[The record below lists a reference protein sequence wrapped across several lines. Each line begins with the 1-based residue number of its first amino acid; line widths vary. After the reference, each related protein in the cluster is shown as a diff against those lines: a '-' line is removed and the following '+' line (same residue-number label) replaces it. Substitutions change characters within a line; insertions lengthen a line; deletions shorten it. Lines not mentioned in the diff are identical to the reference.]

1 MPVCSHKSIIPCGK
15 KAHFCISRSPR
26 GDVKENYRFSI
37 LSLVCPPEPF
47 FKCQPAQAISTWF
60 ILRINL
66 KAPSGCCCF
75 LVSSSC
81 GQSHI
86 FDPLFCFCPHLRW
99 DPGPPRL
106 LIPPHS
112 HIWSFNVQLGP
123 VLRVSSASPFSFT
136 PQPPTSLQY
145 PFNMP
150 SFCFFPPPLLLLLLS
165 LSLVQDQG
173 LTAPVSGDRGR
184 DHLVRGTSL
193 QILPNSGRL

>member
-1 MPVCSHKSIIPCGK
+1 MAGLLTEIDRSVWKESTFL
-15 KAHFCISRSPR
+15 HFKEPKE

-66 KAPSGCCCF
+66 KAPSGCCQF
-75 LVSSSC
+75 SSWFPPVLANLTFSIHC
-81 GQSHI
+81 SASARTWGGI
-86 FDPLFCFCPHLRW
+86 
-99 DPGPPRL
+99 PGPPRL

-136 PQPPTSLQY
+136 PHP
-145 PFNMP
+145 PFNLP
-150 SFCFFPPPLLLLLLS
+150 SFCFFPPPLLLLLLLS

-184 DHLVRGTSL
+184 DHLVRGASL
-193 QILPNSGRL
+193 LILPNSGRL

>member
-1 MPVCSHKSIIPCGK
+1 MAGLLTQIDHSVWKESTFL
-15 KAHFCISRSPR
+15 HFKEPKGRISRRTIVSVSFPWFVHLNPFLSVNLLKQSR
-26 GDVKENYRFSI
+26 PDLFWGSIWRPPLAVVSSWFPPVLANLTFSI
-37 LSLVCPPEPF
+37 HCS
-47 FKCQPAQAISTWF
+47 ASART
-60 ILRINL
+60 
-66 KAPSGCCCF
+66 
-75 LVSSSC
+75 C
-81 GQSHI
+81 GGI
-86 FDPLFCFCPHLRW
+86 
-99 DPGPPRL
+99 PGPPRL

-123 VLRVSSASPFSFT
+123 VLRVSSASLFSFT
-136 PQPPTSLQY
+136 PHP
-145 PFNMP
+145 PFNLP

>member
-1 MPVCSHKSIIPCGK
+1 MAGLLTEIDRSVWKESTFL
-15 KAHFCISRSPR
+15 HFKEPKE

-37 LSLVCPPEPF
+37 LSLVCPPERF

-66 KAPSGCCCF
+66 KAPSGCCQF
-75 LVSSSC
+75 SSWFPPVLANLTFSIHC
-81 GQSHI
+81 SASARTWGGI
-86 FDPLFCFCPHLRW
+86 
-99 DPGPPRL
+99 PGPPRL

-112 HIWSFNVQLGP
+112 HIWSFNVQLGL

-136 PQPPTSLQY
+136 PHP
-145 PFNMP
+145 PFNLP
-150 SFCFFPPPLLLLLLS
+150 SFCFFPPPLLLLLLLS

-193 QILPNSGRL
+193 LILSNSGWL

>member
-26 GDVKENYRFSI
+26 GGCQGELSFQYPFPGLSTWTLFLSVNLLKQSRPDLFWGSIWRPPLAVVSSWFPPVLANLTFSI
-37 LSLVCPPEPF
+37 HCS
-47 FKCQPAQAISTWF
+47 ASARTWGG
-60 ILRINL
+60 I
-66 KAPSGCCCF
+66 
-75 LVSSSC
+75 
-81 GQSHI
+81 
-86 FDPLFCFCPHLRW
+86 
-99 DPGPPRL
+99 PGPPRL

-136 PQPPTSLQY
+136 PHP
-145 PFNMP
+145 PFNLP